1 MFDRD
6 DSGAVDNYE
15 LESFME
21 VLKGETNVGRTES
34 PTHKKG
40 YAGKREGEVAGRGE
54 GGRV

>member
-21 VLKGETNVGRTES
+21 VLKGQTNVGRTES
-34 PTHKKG
+34 TSHKEG
-40 YAGKREGEVAGRGE
+40 YAGKREVEVASVGE
-54 GGRV
+54 KGAE